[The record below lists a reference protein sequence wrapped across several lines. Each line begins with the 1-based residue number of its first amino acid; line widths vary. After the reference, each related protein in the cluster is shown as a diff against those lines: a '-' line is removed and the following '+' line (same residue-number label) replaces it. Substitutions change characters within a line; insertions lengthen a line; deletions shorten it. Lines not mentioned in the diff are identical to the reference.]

1 VDISRVSAVDDDLV
15 AAFARLMP
23 LLNDSARPPT
33 HDELADIVANGHLFV
48 ARESTAGII
57 GVLTLNVYRVPTG
70 LSARID
76 DVIVATEAR
85 GRGVGE
91 ALTRAAID
99 HARAAGARAVNL
111 TSHPRREAANRLYQR
126 IGFERR
132 DTNVYVYK
140 LR

>member
-1 VDISRVSAVDDDLV
+1 VDITRVTAVDADLV
-15 AAFARLMP
+15 AAFASLMP
-23 LLNDSARPPT
+23 LLNDHARAPT
-33 HDELADIVANGHLFV
+33 GDELAEIIADGHLFV
-48 ARESTAGII
+48 ARDPAII
-57 GVLTLNVYRVPTG
+57 GVLTLHLYRIPTG

-76 DVIVATEAR
+76 DVIVAMEAR
-85 GRGVGE
+85 DRGVGE
-91 ALTRAAID
+91 ALTRAAIE

-126 IGFERR
+126 LGFERR

>member
-1 VDISRVSAVDDDLV
+1 MEIQRVITVDDELV

-23 LLNDSARPPT
+23 LLNNAPPPT
-33 HDELADIVANGHLFV
+33 RDDLTEIAATSHLVV
-48 ARESTAGII
+48 ARDPHII
-57 GVLTLNVYRVPTG
+57 GVLTLTLYRIPTG

-76 DVIVATEAR
+76 DVIVDTAAR

-91 ALTRAAID
+91 ALTRDAIER
-99 HARAAGARAVNL
+99 ARTAGARSVNL

-126 IGFERR
+126 LGFERR
-132 DTNVYVYK
+132 DTNAYVFK

>member
-1 VDISRVSAVDDDLV
+1 MEVKLVTAVDDDLV

-23 LLNDSARPPT
+23 LLNETSRPPSRE
-33 HDELADIVANGHLFV
+33 ELADIVERGHLFV
-48 ARESTAGII
+48 AREAEII
-57 GVLTLNVYRVPTG
+57 GVLTLNIYRIPTG

-91 ALTRAAID
+91 ALTRAAIE

-126 IGFERR
+126 VGFERR
-132 DTNVYVYK
+132 DTNVYAYK

>member
-1 VDISRVSAVDDDLV
+1 MELARVTAVDDDLV
-15 AAFARLMP
+15 AAFGRLMP
-23 LLNDSARPPT
+23 LLSETARPPT
-33 HDELADIVANGHLFV
+33 RDELAEIIRTGHLFV
-48 ARESTAGII
+48 ARDPAII
-57 GVLTLNVYRVPTG
+57 GVATLNLYRVATG
-70 LSARID
+70 LTARID

-132 DTNVYVYK
+132 DTNTYVYK